1 MTDNSFAKN
10 ALDLRER
17 ERERE
22 EEEDNKEEDKEEDQ
36 QDKECAARRHRSLR
50 VGAWES

>member
-1 MTDNSFAKN
+1 ITPLQRN

-17 ERERE
+17 ERESE
-22 EEEDNKEEDKEEDQ
+22 EEEDDKEEDKEEDQ
-36 QDKECAARRHRSLR
+36 QDKECAFARRHRSLR